1 MLKADLMAQD
11 TKVDID
17 FLNND
22 KYKEL
27 FCENQESIEK
37 LMLEILGWRNNKQVA
52 QKDKKRSKLCIFYT
66 KDDVAELLGISDAQ
80 SYRIIQ
86 KLNEELRKKGYV
98 TVAGR
103 ISKIYF
109 HEKYYGL
116 DKMVGEDTKGE
127 W

>member
-1 MLKADLMAQD
+1 MKADLMAQD

-17 FLNND
+17 FWDND

-27 FCENQESIEK
+27 FCENQQSMEK
-37 LMLEILGWRNNKQVA
+37 FMMETMGCRNDNQVA
-52 QKDKKRSKLCIFYT
+52 QRDKKRSKLCIFYT

-116 DKMVGEDTKGE
+116 DKMVGDYTKGE
-127 W
+127 WR